1 MPTFEKIILHLYF
14 PRKLHP
20 LKLVLKITF
29 VMMISRINFKNF
41 KSRLKNKPLLESEL
55 YNKTESREDR
65 SETDSFK
72 KTESIYYKIYFYFN
86 YVPIYHIYQIKSI
99 LPTQVNTSQHEST
112 RVNTSPIRINTSQ
125 HEYDT
130 SQHESTLVEKC
141 PR

>member
-1 MPTFEKIILHLYF
+1 MYF

-41 KSRLKNKPLLESEL
+41 KSRLKNNLLLESEL

-86 YVPIYHIYQIKSI
+86 YVPIYHIYQI
-99 LPTQVNTSQHEST
+99 
-112 RVNTSPIRINTSQ
+112 
-125 HEYDT
+125 
-130 SQHESTLVEKC
+130 
-141 PR
+141 